1 MRILLTVD
9 AEKDI
14 EEIYCYS
21 VSNFGESQAE
31 LYYSGLSK
39 HFTYIADNPNI
50 GSNFSFIKESVFRS
64 NYESH
69 AVYYRQGKN
78 VILILRILHQHMDPI
93 RHMP

>member
-1 MRILLTVD
+1 MKIQLTVD

-14 EEIYCYS
+14 EEIYCYT
-21 VSNFGESQAE
+21 VSTFGENQAE

-39 HFTYIADNPNI
+39 HFTYITENPNI
-50 GSNFSFIKESVFRS
+50 GSNFSFVIENVFRS

-69 AVYYRQGKN
+69 AIYYRHDKTE
-78 VILILRILHQHMDPI
+78 ILILRILHQHMDPV